1 MDSFQASLQGRRQA
15 GRNLR
20 RSVTQEDGEDASVQG
35 VGDGVRK
42 GV

>member
-1 MDSFQASLQGRRQA
+1 MDPIQASLQGGGKA

-35 VGDGVRK
+35 IGDGV
-42 GV
+42 